1 MAADAGSRRIQE
13 LLNKKSPALGANLVE
28 IANAAAVAPETPYGV
43 MPQSGIQALAD
54 VRQFYRGL
62 RRQIARIKTSDTA
75 TKTSALQS
83 LDALDAAFGSYEQ
96 SLEFGVAEGALPM
109 AQKAEK
115 KARQA
120 QKKMNSSIGGSPR

>member
-1 MAADAGSRRIQE
+1 MAADAGARRIQE
-13 LLNKKSPALGANLVE
+13 LLNKKSPTLTANLAE
-28 IANAAAVAPETPYGV
+28 IAKAAEEAPSTPYGV

-62 RRQIARIKTSDTA
+62 RRQIARIKTSDKA
-75 TKTSALQS
+75 AKTSALQS

-96 SLEFGVAEGALPM
+96 SLEFGIAEGALPK
-109 AQKAEK
+109 AQNAEK

-120 QKKMNSSIGGSPR
+120 QKKMNSSIAGLR